1 MSSPY
6 TVKSGDNLSLIA
18 QQHGVKSWRDI
29 YDHPD
34 NAAFRLKRP
43 DPNRIFAGDV
53 LMIPGGDSPS
63 SPLPPLPPPLV
74 PKPVQLQ
81 RQDAERA
88 IKDYLTREMRRD
100 VVSVLVDHSA
110 NLIVLGEKHYTFD
123 AFKAFFLGELIR
135 PVRLRQPLNTHFHAS
150 ERFSGDPATRKTISD
165 FMHGTPRERERS
177 VLGLPGPLKTFLP
190 VLAMAMDFPNR
201 RFGILGI
208 DALDVRGEDPR
219 HTALFRGFVTSAAMC
234 PDVPAGSINNS
245 TSRGNI
251 LLGARH
257 AARRH
262 AAGLTTATTCAQLI
276 SAGWTVHAVRLTV
289 PHDPSDALYPE
300 ELNLVVIGG
309 SDRTPIDVLKII
321 DDVAGGKP
329 FYADLTKEG
338 SPFAQLREAAE
349 IPYNQL
355 FDAILH
361 ISARTVPFPV
371 R

>member
-18 QQHGVKSWRDI
+18 QQHGLKSWRDI

-43 DPNRIFAGDV
+43 DPNRIFPGDV
-53 LMIPGGDSPS
+53 VMIPGGDSPS
-63 SPLPPLPPPLV
+63 PPLPPPPVV
-74 PKPVQLQ
+74 PKPVPLQ
-81 RQDAERA
+81 RQDAEQA
-88 IKDYLTREMRRD
+88 VKDYLTREMRRD
-100 VVSVLVDHSA
+100 VVSVLVDHPA
-110 NLIVLGEKHYTFD
+110 NLIVFGEKHFTFD
-123 AFKAFFLGELIR
+123 AFKAFFLSELIR
-135 PVRLRQPLNTHFHAS
+135 PVRLRQSLNTHFHAS
-150 ERFSGDPATRKTISD
+150 ERFSGDPATRKSISD
-165 FMHGTPRERERS
+165 FLQGTPRERERL
-177 VLGLPGPLKTFLP
+177 VPGLPGPLKTFLP

-201 RFGILGI
+201 RFGVLGI
-208 DALDVRGEDPR
+208 NAISVSGEDLR
-219 HTALFRGFVTSAAMC
+219 HVALFGGFVTSAAMC

-262 AAGLTTATTCAQLI
+262 AGGLTTPTTCAQLI
-276 SAGWTVHAVRLTV
+276 SAGWKVHAVRLTV
-289 PHDPSDALYPE
+289 PHDPSEAVFPE
-300 ELNLVVIGG
+300 ELNFVVIGA
-309 SDRTPIDVLKII
+309 SDRTPLDVLKII

-361 ISARTVPFPV
+361 ISAQTVPFPV